1 MLRVQRLAL
10 GELLRLL
17 RGLRGEGIEHRLRLV
32 QLERDELELLLGD
45 LDLDGEGIGLVLR
58 VRLARG
64 EVADARV
71 GLADRGLVLRRG
83 LLVALDVRAR
93 YLDGTLEILLAA
105 ERLLERIVG
114 ERLRLHREHDEGRR
128 QYGYQQAPAAPR
140 STTSP
145 VRPGSSHT
153 PPILRHPGGRSQ
165 ERSHFVAPGSIW
177 QGASAPRASRRR
189 RRQGARSRGRWRRAG
204 S

>member
-83 LLVALDVRAR
+83 LLVALDVRAG

-105 ERLLERIVG
+105 ERLLEG
-114 ERLRLHREHDEGRR
+114 SFGGARLRIQGTTRGEPRTGTRE
-128 QYGYQQAPAAPR
+128 A
-140 STTSP
+140 
-145 VRPGSSHT
+145 
-153 PPILRHPGGRSQ
+153 
-165 ERSHFVAPGSIW
+165 
-177 QGASAPRASRRR
+177 RRR
-189 RRQGARSRGRWRRAG
+189 RRSPPPPSGPGGPR
-204 S
+204 

>member
-71 GLADRGLVLRRG
+71 SLADCGLVLRRR
-83 LLVALDVRAR
+83 LLVALDVRAG
-93 YLDGTLEILLAA
+93 YLDGALEILLAA

-165 ERSHFVAPGSIW
+165 ERSHFRSACGSIW

-189 RRQGARSRGRWRRAG
+189 RRRGA
-204 S
+204 